1 MEGSLERSLRFLSQ
15 KDTSKKIVV
24 KLLHSRA
31 EDNVFLQGK
40 PRWTKKPRYGI
51 LGKIVMVLK

>member
-24 KLLHSRA
+24 KLLQSRA

-40 PRWTKKPRYGI
+40 PHWPKKPRYGI
-51 LGKIVMVLK
+51 LGKTVTVLK